1 MGQRHNA
8 IASAATT
15 LQARFVDLGGWP
27 LDVVAVTVAITQAST
42 AVQVDAPVAVLN
54 GDAYE
59 VETAVLP
66 AGIYYDT
73 WTATLADDASTV
85 VRRFTLSIA
94 PSADALP
101 PGPRADGLHPLRLG
115 ERAFPIGQPGV
126 FLWEAPGPVDPSS
139 TVQLTEHFEEPDA
152 EIVHMVPLA
161 PAPIAISEVRDGR
174 LLVPTTPAQID
185 ELRHAAGPL
194 GGGYLITDERG
205 TIPVLVIRTTDEAIE
220 IADYPSRSLD
230 GPITGRLVMSTWW
243 AVLPPETDRVRDVP
257 WSVRFSPGPGHAD
270 VERGILS
277 WEHTPFDTGLTPLQL
292 LRDVPDRV
300 GDVHSRQTSLARQIM
315 SAREELAGAVRDLLV
330 GTGMTEHDLV
340 GVAPGLCAAH
350 VSLTLAHVSA
360 SDPADAEAFR
370 AQALGVID
378 ERLVRRGGSI
388 RSALRRVLT
397 DPDGDGRPAP
407 ARSVSTPSRLRRGS
421 YAGMTTSRWKSR

>member
-1 MGQRHNA
+1 MRQRYNA
-8 IASAATT
+8 VASAATS
-15 LQARFVDLGGWP
+15 LQARFADLSGWP
-27 LDVVAVTVAITQAST
+27 LNVVAVTVAISRVST
-42 AVQVDAPVAVLN
+42 AEVVDTPVAVPN

-59 VETAVLP
+59 AETAILP
-66 AGIYYDT
+66 AGLYYDT
-73 WTATLADDASTV
+73 WSATLADASIE

-94 PSADALP
+94 PSDEAPP

-115 ERAFPIGQPGV
+115 ERAFPIAQPGV

-152 EIVHMVPLA
+152 ETLHLVPLA
-161 PAPIAISEVRDGR
+161 PASIAVSEVRDGR
-174 LLVPTTPAQID
+174 LLIPVAPAQID
-185 ELRHAAGPL
+185 ELRHAAGSL

-205 TIPVLVIRTTDEAIE
+205 TIPVLVVRTTGDAIE

-230 GPITGRLVMSTWW
+230 GPITGQLVMSTWW
-243 AVLPPETDRVRDVP
+243 AALPPETARVRDVP
-257 WSVRFSPGPGHAD
+257 WSVRFSSGPGHAD

-277 WEHTPFDTGLTPLQL
+277 WERTPFDTGLTPLQL
-292 LRDVPDRV
+292 LRDVPDLV
-300 GDVHSRQTSLARQIM
+300 AQVHSRQASLARQIM
-315 SAREELAGAVRDLLV
+315 SAREELAGSVRAHLA

-350 VSLTLAHVSA
+350 VSLTLAHVYA
-360 SDPADAEAFR
+360 SDPAEAEAFR
-370 AQALGVID
+370 AQALGALD

-397 DPDGDGRPAP
+397 DADGDGRPSA
-407 ARSVSTPSRLRRGS
+407 ARSASTPTRLRRGS
-421 YAGMTTSRWKSR
+421 YGGLSTSRWKSH